1 LTEASENASQALGD
15 TLYERVAKGVLG
27 VVGTV
32 ASATKK
38 ADTLGYEQV
47 KHLSITLQSKR
58 TTIQEKIALLEQE
71 LTEKEEQIN
80 KAGLFQVSLKDTLKK
95 EIKKT
100 QEKITTMNNE
110 LIDIEEKIRIV
121 LEVIE
126 PVETRVKEYTTELDR
141 ITEKYYI
148 LNLK

>member
-1 LTEASENASQALGD
+1 
-15 TLYERVAKGVLG
+15 
-27 VVGTV
+27 
-32 ASATKK
+32 
-38 ADTLGYEQV
+38 
-47 KHLSITLQSKR
+47 
-58 TTIQEKIALLEQE
+58 LLEQE